1 MEDEPRRQCTATN
14 RQGQRCGKPPIRG
27 GEVCILHGGGLPHVK
42 EKARLRLLAGADL
55 AINYLVNMLEPR
67 DPCPTCGRSDLDRD
81 PVVVRACQLVL
92 DRAGFHPSVTVEQ
105 VRQQPQDRTPWRQ
118 WLLPGQLE
126 QMTQMLDWRRDA
138 IRRMNAGEAIPDPL
152 PALEAPAEQP
162 ISHWLTPMVIEGET
176 IEAPAENPEPP
187 AEEEL

>member
-1 MEDEPRRQCTATN
+1 MELEPRRQCVGSN
-14 RQGQRCGKPPIRG
+14 RQGNRCGKPPIPG
-27 GEVCILHGGGLPHVK
+27 GDVCILHGGGTPQVRRA
-42 EKARLRLLAGADL
+42 ARLRLLAGADL
-55 AINYLVNMLEPR
+55 AIEYLVNMLEPR
-67 DPCPTCGRSDLDRD
+67 ETCPTCGRSDLDRD

-105 VRQQPQDRTPWRQ
+105 VQHRPPDRTPWRQ

-126 QMTQMLDWRRDA
+126 QIAEWMHEA
-138 IRRMNAGEAIPDPL
+138 KRRMNAGEPVPTPV
-152 PALEAPAEQP
+152 PALEAHAEEQP

-176 IEAPAENPEPP
+176 VEAPAENPEPP

>member
-1 MEDEPRRQCTATN
+1 MEDESKRQCTAMN
-14 RQGQRCGKPPIRG
+14 RLGERCGKPPIRG
-27 GEVCILHGGGLPHVK
+27 GHVCIIHGGNLPHVK
-42 EKARLRLLAGADL
+42 EAARLRLLAGADL

-67 DPCPTCGRSDLDRD
+67 ESCPTCGRSDLDRD

-105 VRQQPQDRTPWRQ
+105 VQHRPLDHTPWRQ

-126 QMTQMLDWRRDA
+126 QIAEWMQDA
-138 IRRMNAGEAIPDPL
+138 KQRMHEGAPV
-152 PALEAPAEQP
+152 PALEAHAEEQP
-162 ISHWLTPMVIEGET
+162 ISHWLTPMIIEGET
-176 IEAPAENPEPP
+176 IAAPAENSEPD